1 MKFKNKNAIILLL
14 FHIIAAIVNL
24 VLRFSWAA
32 NRFEIFATL
41 HPSHLILFIEVAE
54 VFRRAMWNIFRI
66 EWEIIVKQNI
76 LTVAKNTDEYSDQ
89 DDMIALIDRSQGKI
103 SPHKESIKKSIEIIM
118 PLGIDFWKILM
129 DFRCK
134 NGAKLPPRTS

>member
-1 MKFKNKNAIILLL
+1 MRGYGLYFVRTTALVKAFII
-14 FHIIAAIVNL
+14 
-24 VLRFSWAA
+24 
-32 NRFEIFATL
+32 FEIFATL

-103 SPHKESIKKSIEIIM
+103 SPHKEM
-118 PLGIDFWKILM
+118 V
-129 DFRCK
+129 
-134 NGAKLPPRTS
+134 